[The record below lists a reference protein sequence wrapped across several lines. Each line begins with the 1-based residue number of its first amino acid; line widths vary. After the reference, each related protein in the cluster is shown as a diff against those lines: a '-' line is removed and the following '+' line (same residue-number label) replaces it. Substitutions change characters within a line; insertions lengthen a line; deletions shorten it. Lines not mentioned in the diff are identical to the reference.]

1 MVSLAAKIQ
10 FVLLK
15 PRILFRSAG
24 EGNHGH
30 KHLSREKNHPYIQQE
45 MTILR
50 LGIRSDE
57 KRAGPQG
64 TAIFL
69 SVSI

>member
-1 MVSLAAKIQ
+1 MVC
-10 FVLLK
+10 
-15 PRILFRSAG
+15 
-24 EGNHGH
+24 
-30 KHLSREKNHPYIQQE
+30 QQE

-50 LGIRSDE
+50 LDIRPGE
-57 KRAGPQG
+57 KRAEPQG

>member
-1 MVSLAAKIQ
+1 
-10 FVLLK
+10 
-15 PRILFRSAG
+15 
-24 EGNHGH
+24 
-30 KHLSREKNHPYIQQE
+30 

-50 LGIRSDE
+50 LDIRPDE

-69 SVSI
+69 GVSI

>member
-1 MVSLAAKIQ
+1 MWKSC
-10 FVLLK
+10 
-15 PRILFRSAG
+15 
-24 EGNHGH
+24 E
-30 KHLSREKNHPYIQQE
+30 QE

-50 LGIRSDE
+50 LDIRSDE

-64 TAIFL
+64 TAIFW